1 MSQSCFQNIAIPI
14 IQSTNL
20 LQLKLNVNYILY
32 NLAANITLYITS
44 PRVSLSVYIV
54 FFYGILCIFS
64 NCQCINHSTICT
76 FIDTINE
83 RYILI

>member
-20 LQLKLNVNYILY
+20 LQLKLNINYILY

-44 PRVSLSVYIV
+44 PRVSLSVYIGFLWHV
-54 FFYGILCIFS
+54 MHFF
-64 NCQCINHSTICT
+64 
-76 FIDTINE
+76 
-83 RYILI
+83 

>member
-44 PRVSLSVYIV
+44 PRVS
-54 FFYGILCIFS
+54 IFS
-64 NCQCINHSTICT
+64 NCQCINHSTMCT